1 MSDTN
6 HYLNY
11 LLKKTMPFLID
22 LLTDLNARAT
32 MKSQEIDSMLK
43 YSLDTDLEVFDQHKR
58 ISFFIRKPYVGELEY
73 DLEFERLDKKIINAC
88 CVILCRKDSGL
99 NKISLTEHSYEKQQS
114 RSRSFLDKGAT
125 ISFFES
131 IYPCFFDG
139 LHLYASDLDVDDKG
153 FFK

>member
-1 MSDTN
+1 MFKAKCIRS
-6 HYLNY
+6 NY

-73 DLEFERLDKKIINAC
+73 DLEFKRLDKKIINAC
-88 CVILCRKDSGL
+88 CVILCRKDS
-99 NKISLTEHSYEKQQS
+99 
-114 RSRSFLDKGAT
+114 
-125 ISFFES
+125 
-131 IYPCFFDG
+131 
-139 LHLYASDLDVDDKG
+139 
-153 FFK
+153 